1 MFMSELANTGMQRA
15 TELTVDKKIGSISGN
30 GYPRVYR
37 IGDAFGNYTAKSNT
51 ELAQMTATD
60 YRTRLIAFKV
70 YVESI
75 EVGVTV
81 DTESAYTQNLNS
93 CPIVIQ

>member
-37 IGDAFGNYTAKSNT
+37 IGDAFGNYTAKSND
-51 ELAQMTATD
+51 ELAQMPLTD

-70 YVESI
+70 YVENI

-81 DTESAYTQNLNS
+81 DTDTAYVQNLNS

>member
-1 MFMSELANTGMQRA
+1 MFMSEMANTGMQRA

-37 IGDAFGNYTAKSNT
+37 IGDAFGNYTTKSNEELSQMPLT
-51 ELAQMTATD
+51 E
-60 YRTRLIAFKV
+60 YRTRLLAFKA

-75 EVGVTV
+75 EVGVIV
-81 DTESAYTQNLNS
+81 DILTAYVENLNS
-93 CPIVIQ
+93 CPIG